1 MNEFKNELKV
11 FKNILNR
18 IKELELLREQEINE
32 IKNETKKELSIL
44 DDEISDFLEKLDV
57 DLTTLEL
64 RCKFCE
70 KSYDFKKERKLRSS
84 AKEKKISEMETLKEE
99 VANNMDELLDHLLD
113 DEDKISKLLTDLK
126 YEKHDALNNNYSI
139 RIKT

>member
-1 MNEFKNELKV
+1 MNELKNELKV

-70 KSYDFKKERKLRSS
+70 KLYDFKKERELRSS
-84 AKEKKISEMETLKEE
+84 AKVKK
-99 VANNMDELLDHLLD
+99 NQ
-113 DEDKISKLLTDLK
+113 
-126 YEKHDALNNNYSI
+126 
-139 RIKT
+139 